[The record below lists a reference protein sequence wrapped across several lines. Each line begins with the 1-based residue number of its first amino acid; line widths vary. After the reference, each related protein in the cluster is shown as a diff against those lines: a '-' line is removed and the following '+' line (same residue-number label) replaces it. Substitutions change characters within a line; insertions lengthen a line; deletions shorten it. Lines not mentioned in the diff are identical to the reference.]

1 MHLLEA
7 ADDRVLLGGRTTAKR
22 SSNGLFKPWT
32 YTATPTALEVTCCSR
47 GDGYPW
53 APILSDCRGNGST
66 KLNLK
71 IDAVYKR
78 NAA

>member
-1 MHLLEA
+1 MDPHGKA
-7 ADDRVLLGGRTTAKR
+7 YSARGDV
-22 SSNGLFKPWT
+22 LFK
-32 YTATPTALEVTCCSR
+32 